1 MTSWL
6 LVFSAFGQQKTITGV
21 VTDST
26 DGLPLIG
33 ATIQVQ
39 GTSTGAASDVDGKY
53 SISAAPGD
61 ILVFRFIGMKTQEI
75 VGRGGKYCQRCF
87 RT

>member
-33 ATIQVQ
+33 ATIQIQ
-39 GTSTGAASDVDGKY
+39 GTSTGAATTWMVNIPY
-53 SISAAPGD
+53 
-61 ILVFRFIGMKTQEI
+61 Q
-75 VGRGGKYCQRCF
+75 QRRETSWF
-87 RT
+87 SGLSG